1 MQIGHELQLKPYW
14 LYLLECQDGSFY
26 AGIALDVQ
34 KRLAEHRQGKGAAYT
49 RSRPPVAL
57 LACRQYPSRS
67 EALKTE
73 YAIKQLPKARKLRF
87 FLDDH
92 VQDAGFSEGQEVEQ
106 SPQHERSRSC

>member
-1 MQIGHELQLKPYW
+1 MVTDQELQTKPYW
-14 LYLLECQDGSFY
+14 LYLLECQGGSFY

-67 EALKTE
+67 EALKAE
-73 YAIKQLPKARKLRF
+73 YAIKQLPKARKLKF
-87 FLDDH
+87 FLDEQ
-92 VQDAGFSEGQEVEQ
+92 VQDSGFAEGQEVQ
-106 SPQHERSRSC
+106 RSPQKERCRS